1 MRIDDTDGQSKQLN
15 KIYNVR
21 RCMADPIDTI
31 WMTELFQVSPVGMIL
46 FNDDGGV
53 SWANSKMEAMTNL
66 SFSQL
71 IGMDRT
77 IAKGYQLESLFTKPD
92 ELIIKYRMNHTPR
105 HLSCEYKT
113 LQSPSGGSVEVGF
126 YIDITETCLLRDR
139 VERLVLSDELTGAL
153 NKRGLLRDL
162 DPLISRSRRYENPL
176 SLIQFEFD
184 LSGSEDKDKTM
195 LKICRGIR
203 SELRW
208 ADLVSRYN
216 ENNFILV
223 LPETDLAAAQNLAT
237 KLLEHLNSFYG
248 EEMPPCFGTTAQ
260 WQRGNDVKMI
270 LERMDNGMVLA
281 RENANEQVV
290 AA

>member
-1 MRIDDTDGQSKQLN
+1 
-15 KIYNVR
+15 
-21 RCMADPIDTI
+21 MADPIDTI
-31 WMTELFQVSPVGMIL
+31 WMTGLFQASPVGMIL
-46 FNDDGGV
+46 FNDDGSV
-53 SWANSKMEAMTNL
+53 SWANSQMEAMTNL

-71 IGMDRT
+71 IGMDRNM
-77 IAKGYQLESLFTKPD
+77 AKGFQLESLFTKPD
-92 ELIIKYRMNHTPR
+92 ELIIKYRINHTPR
-105 HLSCEYKT
+105 YLSCEYKT
-113 LQSPSGGSVEVGF
+113 LQSPSGGTVEVGF

-139 VERLVLSDELTGAL
+139 VERLVLSDDLTGAL

-184 LSGSEDKDKTM
+184 LSTCEDKDQTM

-216 ENNFILV
+216 ENNFLLV
-223 LPETDLAAAQNLAT
+223 LPETDLDSAKKLAS
-237 KLLEHLNSFYG
+237 KLLDHLNEFYG
-248 EEMPPCFGTTAQ
+248 SEMPACFGTTAQ
-260 WQRGNDVKMI
+260 WQRGNDVKML
-270 LERMDNGMVLA
+270 LERMESGMAIA
-281 RENANEQVV
+281 RENENNQVV